1 MLDKAKDMISQA
13 GGGGDIMQQLQGINF
28 PASKDEVVS
37 QLQQNGA
44 EGGMVDQVRNAATE
58 RFNGPEDVMAAV
70 QNR

>member
-1 MLDKAKDMISQA
+1 MFDKVKDMASQA

-44 EGGMVDQVRNAATE
+44 EGGIVDKVKNAATD
-58 RFNGPEDVMAAV
+58 RFNGPQDVMSAV
-70 QNR
+70 QS